1 MSYIRS
7 IKLSDKIVIVISVR
21 ALIFTL
27 CLAITQ
33 NVIVKIATVKTVV
46 AMEAKTVCVSL
57 LVIIAAVK
65 VSN

>member
-1 MSYIRS
+1 MSS
-7 IKLSDKIVIVISVR
+7 
-21 ALIFTL
+21 
-27 CLAITQ
+27 ITQ

-57 LVIIAAVK
+57 LAIIAAVT